1 MRDLKGKLVGMA
13 GFRNPVQA
21 PLISNVKFRNVND
34 EFLNNIASD
43 MKDMESLRSLLIFAD
58 ETRNIYKTT
67 PEIYDK
73 LVTDNITTTYKS
85 GEDHLISDIN
95 SELKDIS
102 CNLGT
107 GDRIDVM
114 AKTLAFI
121 TLKDHKDNFDS
132 HPKCRLINPAKSELG
147 RVSKI
152 ILDDINNKLRSK
164 LQVNRWKN
172 TSSAIDWFNSINN
185 KPNHTFLCFDI
196 IESYPSIT
204 ESLLDNVITWAKSL
218 IDIPDDHITI
228 IKHARKSLLFYN
240 DKIWVKKNNQQ
251 SLFDFTMGSYDGAEV
266 CELVGLF
273 LLNKWAI
280 GFGKDNVELYRDDGL
295 LIFKG
300 TGGRQAD
307 QARKKLHEIFK
318 EHELRVTA
326 ETNHHVVNF
335 LDVTL
340 NLSEENYQPYRKSNN
355 DPLYVD
361 PRSNHPP
368 NIIKLI
374 PKSISKR
381 LSSLSS
387 NEKAFS
393 NNLPVYEDAL
403 KRISYNAK
411 LIYSDQHNKSHQ
423 RHNTQPK
430 RNIICS
436 THPTVKTWKLM
447 WPRDSW
453 DCSTNIS
460 QKPLDFIK
468 YLTEIL

>member
-1 MRDLKGKLVGMA
+1 MRDGGMRDLKGKLVGMA

-102 CNLGT
+102 CNLGI

-273 LLNKWAI
+273 LLNK
-280 GFGKDNVELYRDDGL
+280 
-295 LIFKG
+295 
-300 TGGRQAD
+300 
-307 QARKKLHEIFK
+307 
-318 EHELRVTA
+318 
-326 ETNHHVVNF
+326 
-335 LDVTL
+335 
-340 NLSEENYQPYRKSNN
+340 
-355 DPLYVD
+355 
-361 PRSNHPP
+361 
-368 NIIKLI
+368 
-374 PKSISKR
+374 
-381 LSSLSS
+381 
-387 NEKAFS
+387 
-393 NNLPVYEDAL
+393 
-403 KRISYNAK
+403 
-411 LIYSDQHNKSHQ
+411 
-423 RHNTQPK
+423 
-430 RNIICS
+430 
-436 THPTVKTWKLM
+436 
-447 WPRDSW
+447 
-453 DCSTNIS
+453 
-460 QKPLDFIK
+460 
-468 YLTEIL
+468 